1 MRFPMDTLCNYHAM
15 VSVYRGDGSVA
26 VVHGGVEVGQGIN
39 TKVRAIASIVHSMRF
54 KSDVHKQNI
63 KLPAIK

>member
-39 TKVRAIASIVHSMRF
+39 TKVRPIAITYR
-54 KSDVHKQNI
+54 KSVMKIISVYKH
-63 KLPAIK
+63 

>member
-39 TKVRAIASIVHSMRF
+39 TKVRAIASRYRKCVMKMR
-54 KSDVHKQNI
+54 SV
-63 KLPAIK
+63 

>member
-39 TKVRAIASIVHSMRF
+39 TKVRAIASRYRKFVMKMISVYKH
-54 KSDVHKQNI
+54 
-63 KLPAIK
+63 